1 MLDYFNSV
9 SIFDHSTVALLLIL
23 GANWA
28 FTLIHILQEW
38 KSEKAPLWRVFGAV
52 VGVRVPN
59 LLGFVL
65 FTVVLTAFL
74 WLLGLAAIAGWLV
87 GGAGALGALIG
98 ARVVDSV
105 LSHWGLYAL
114 GYRPNPGL
122 SSTILY
128 SIEAIFIL
136 VTFWTGLSSAPGA
149 ALIGFGVGAL
159 PFIGA
164 LPLLRL
170 LRVVPSWRREPWV
183 RWTPLPEWA
192 RE

>member
-1 MLDYFNSV
+1 L
-9 SIFDHSTVALLLIL
+9 
-23 GANWA
+23 
-28 FTLIHILQEW
+28 
-38 KSEKAPLWRVFGAV
+38 
-52 VGVRVPN
+52 
-59 LLGFVL
+59 
-65 FTVVLTAFL
+65 
-74 WLLGLAAIAGWLV
+74 AGWLV

-98 ARVVDSV
+98 ARVIDSV

-136 VTFWTGLSSAPGA
+136 VTFWAGLSSAPRA

-192 RE
+192 RSSA